1 LTCTI
6 YRASVPVVSEPTDI
20 TLTVGRAPDGTP
32 TLDVVNVGSI
42 PPHLREEFDEVI
54 DVLRQD
60 IVSARMASRLA
71 KNSGPFVRAVRRATE
86 SVALWSA
93 ERVHGL
99 DPARVR
105 EAMKAGSD

>member
-6 YRASVPVVSEPTDI
+6 NRASIFVVSEPTDI
-20 TLTVGRAPDGTP
+20 TLTVGRAPDGMP
-32 TLDVVNVGSI
+32 TLDVTNADSI
-42 PPHLREEFDEVI
+42 PAHLREEFDDVI
-54 DVLRQD
+54 DVLRRD

-71 KNSGPFVRAVRRATE
+71 KNSGPFLRATRRATE
-86 SVALWSA
+86 SVALWAA